1 MGKIP
6 TKLIQETDELLA
18 EAGLG
23 SIPSHL
29 PGSSCAGPFQVRMLD
44 FYALQ
49 FLHWLSALSKRFG
62 LPAPR
67 QLDFRC
73 SAKLEKPRCCM
84 ESAFFF
90 DLEGMTQLKN
100 LITAAFE
107 GGEQPGFL
115 TQEI

>member
-1 MGKIP
+1 MNYEI
-6 TKLIQETDELLA
+6 TRQVLEVDELLA

-29 PGSSCAGPFQVRMLD
+29 PGSSCAGPFQVRMLHFNGD
-44 FYALQ
+44 Q
-49 FLHWLSALSKRFG
+49 FLKWLSALSKRFG

-67 QLDFRC
+67 QLDFLC

-90 DLEGMTQLKN
+90 NLEGLTQLKN
-100 LITAAFE
+100 LIGAALE
-107 GGEQPGFL
+107 SGEAQGFMAVDP
-115 TQEI
+115 

>member
-1 MGKIP
+1 MEIVP
-6 TKLIQETDELLA
+6 TRLIQEVDELLA

-29 PGSSCAGPFQVRMLD
+29 PGSSCAGPFQVRLLH
-44 FYALQ
+44 FNAIP

-67 QLDFRC
+67 QLNFLC
-73 SAKLEKPRCCM
+73 SDKLEKPCCCM
-84 ESAFFF
+84 ESAFLFN
-90 DLEGMTQLKN
+90 LEGLTQLKN
-100 LITAAFE
+100 LITAALE
-107 GGEQPGFL
+107 GGEAPGFL

>member
-1 MGKIP
+1 MNHAI
-6 TKLIQETDELLA
+6 TRHVLEVDELLS
-18 EAGLG
+18 EAGIG

-44 FYALQ
+44 FYSLQ

-67 QLDFRC
+67 QLGYLT
-73 SAKLEKPRCCM
+73 SGKLEKPRCCM
-84 ESAFFF
+84 ESAFLFN
-90 DLEGMTQLKN
+90 LEGLTQLKI
-100 LITAAFE
+100 LIGAALE
-107 GGEQPGFL
+107 GGESPGFM